1 MDGESINYLTSTL
14 PNKYPD
20 VFERA
25 VSGKGKKKNAD
36 GEYKPKRKDP
46 ELSEEEE
53 DDFDQ
58 DELDKPTTPEVSFW
72 IIQRLISPHP
82 LFRRELRSVKFWSSV
97 TAQCVLSADKYI
109 SFTPG
114 PQATAPPKK
123 KKKAAP
129 AAPPK
134 VTVIEIDD
142 ESDNEAETHTKRGPK
157 NASRD
162 HFHPPIPVKHGGKK
176 CWEFKCKH
184 CTTSLTVERTI
195 TKDQSYDDE
204 PAPQPS
210 LCNLATHLKKHGG
223 PNIPVPGAAVPGETR
238 GISTASAR
246 IMDEFLRDGQ
256 LNPAKV
262 RTQRG
267 FLKVFT
273 AWLVED
279 DLPFTT
285 GETGGIQ
292 RLVRNTLAR
301 IYTEMFDKLKA
312 DLKAID
318 KWLIEREELRP
329 LLLSNSQWKILEELG
344 KILQLFTQVTLQ
356 MSKSSTPTLPWV
368 LPMYR
373 KMAEHLTTTR
383 DNENVLQSLRVAA
396 GAGLEKL
403 QMYYTKALGCQFNVI
418 ATGG

>member
-1 MDGESINYLTSTL
+1 
-14 PNKYPD
+14 
-20 VFERA
+20 
-25 VSGKGKKKNAD
+25 
-36 GEYKPKRKDP
+36 
-46 ELSEEEE
+46 
-53 DDFDQ
+53 
-58 DELDKPTTPEVSFW
+58 
-72 IIQRLISPHP
+72 
-82 LFRRELRSVKFWSSV
+82 
-97 TAQCVLSADKYI
+97 
-109 SFTPG
+109 
-114 PQATAPPKK
+114 
-123 KKKAAP
+123 
-129 AAPPK
+129 
-134 VTVIEIDD
+134 
-142 ESDNEAETHTKRGPK
+142 EAETHTKRGPK

-176 CWEFKCKH
+176 RWEFKCKH

-238 GISTASAR
+238 GISAASAR

-292 RLVRNTLAR
+292 RLFEYMQSRFMLPSDTIALDNAPTNDVLIRVLSKILTEKFDIQFVPENSQIHCLAHVVNIVVQKILATLNEADDPDIVDYYLPNKDLPFHYDPAADPDLR
-301 IYTEMFDKLKA
+301 DLENERFTTPEGHAENEEDAEADVMTELA
-312 DLKAID
+312 
-318 KWLIEREELRP
+318 EELASLSP
-329 LLLSNSQWKILEELG
+329 LQKAGDLSNYWN
-344 KILQLFTQVTLQ
+344 
-356 MSKSSTPTLPWV
+356 
-368 LPMYR
+368 
-373 KMAEHLTTTR
+373 H
-383 DNENVLQSLRVAA
+383 N
-396 GAGLEKL
+396 
-403 QMYYTKALGCQFNVI
+403 QFI
-418 ATGG
+418 S